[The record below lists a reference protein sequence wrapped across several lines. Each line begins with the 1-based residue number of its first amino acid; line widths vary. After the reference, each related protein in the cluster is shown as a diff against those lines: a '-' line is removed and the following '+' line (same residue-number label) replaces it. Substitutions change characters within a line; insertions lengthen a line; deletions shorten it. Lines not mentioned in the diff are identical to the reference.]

1 MGCWLVI
8 LILSAPFTC
17 SQMYSL
23 FLFLINTFVW
33 KSIEYDVFS
42 PFIAVYMCTKYLNI
56 TMEVLFKT
64 SFMLFSFATSISAPS
79 CALPGLYQPL
89 DASLQDSEGISWIF
103 FMNLQD
109 WQSGRLTGMPCVC
122 LQKASKTKSP
132 ATKGANE
139 SKYCN

>member
-1 MGCWLVI
+1 MAMCGVLVGYTYFI
-8 LILSAPFTC
+8 SPFHLFSNVLT
-17 SQMYSL
+17 

-89 DASLQDSEGISWIF
+89 DASLQDSEGISRIF

-109 WQSGRLTGMPCVC
+109 WQSGRLTGMNSLLMFFVVVTN
-122 LQKASKTKSP
+122 LTIK
-132 ATKGANE
+132 
-139 SKYCN
+139 